1 MLKKRAAQEAE
12 NRRRE
17 QDKLER
23 DRDAQQARIRAEEAD
38 LKAERDLRMAGDQ
51 ERAAAEYEARMQR
64 EQEEKI
70 RKKQV
75 LEEKIRR
82 VEEQKQADQMKD
94 DQESAEEA
102 ERFRLKKEAEGLKAD
117 QERAERAERLRL
129 KKEADGLKAD
139 QERAEQAERLRLK
152 KEADGLKAD
161 QESAEAERIK
171 LQQEADRLA
180 ADQARVAEAER
191 IKLQQEADRLA
202 AEQAGQS
209 EAERIKAKKE
219 KAKRELMEEEQQ
231 MLMEARKRRQDEA
244 NAKKALEEETLRL
257 LEEETLRLAEVERL
271 RLLEEETLRLA
282 EVERLRLLEEE
293 TLRLAEV
300 ERLQKMKEEQD
311 ALGERDLA
319 NAERQE
325 EINSKRSEMLKD
337 PKSAEIF
344 ELEEACS
351 QNNISWS
358 GHYMDRGKKTQM
370 HCDNFQISFDG
381 SIFGHGEDIIGEFT
395 IQGSADIFSGSKE
408 PKIRFDKQYKLAH
421 PLTYSGVFKE
431 GKIIGSYNYGSN
443 NLNGE
448 FELKPNSQEWKGW
461 CMSKD
466 VKTNT
471 RLDIMIDADFVFG
484 CGSDNIG
491 NYIAKGTCV
500 VETDEV
506 KFVKCYW
513 GGSRVMWVG
522 KSTRINPN
530 KKKSVVTINGIYF
543 YQGLE
548 SSGQAY
554 ELKGRYGQLNN
565 ETGAQSRTNKASG
578 AQTPVPQTPSNEKN
592 LRVAIPI
599 SQTPRGE
606 IETPQVPDDMLAK
619 KMGYESMATKEG
631 DSPHKPQIPKPEKL
645 KQSSTKKEITDEKPA
660 EKMDDKKELHHFGEM
675 LKDKEILW
683 QGWYTQESE
692 HGKKSNKTWEN
703 FQIHP
708 DKTCDGY
715 GEDLLGEFELHG
727 ILTVTA
733 TGATIKIKQ
742 FYDEANVVY
751 DLVGQFKHGGTCSGT
766 WVCKDSATGKVT
778 QDSGEWEMKPA
789 CQEWSGYMIV
799 SGKKLDLAID
809 LIVEEDFVYCLSQ
822 CSNGFYFVRGDNDN
836 ETMKISFLQ
845 KYPASSK
852 EFLFTGDVRRINP
865 KKKKSV
871 VTIKGTYTDQSNNTT
886 GEFEIKGKY
895 GQVGKDTTDSPV
907 KKRTNKPRKL
917 SGLFESTRNIE

>member
-1 MLKKRAAQEAE
+1 MLKKRAAQDAE
-12 NRRRE
+12 MRRRE
-17 QDKLER
+17 HDKLER
-23 DRDAQQARIRAEEAD
+23 DRDAQQARIRAEEAE
-38 LKAERDLRMAGDQ
+38 LKAELDLRLAGDQ
-51 ERAAAEYEARMQR
+51 ERVAAEYEARMQR
-64 EQEEKI
+64 EKEEKI

-75 LEEKIRR
+75 LQEKIRR
-82 VEEQKQADQMKD
+82 VEEQKQADQ
-94 DQESAEEA
+94 
-102 ERFRLKKEAEGLKAD
+102 LKAD
-117 QERAERAERLRL
+117 QES
-129 KKEADGLKAD
+129 
-139 QERAEQAERLRLK
+139 AEQAERLRLK
-152 KEADGLKAD
+152 KDGDRLKADQESAEQAERLRLKKDGDRLKAD

-171 LQQEADRLA
+171 LQQEADRLK
-180 ADQARVAEAER
+180 ADQARAAEAER

-209 EAERIKAKKE
+209 EADRIKAKKE

-244 NAKKALEEETLRL
+244 NAKKD
-257 LEEETLRLAEVERL
+257 LEEETLRLAEQETLRLAEIERL

-293 TLRLAEV
+293 TLRLAEI

-325 EINSKRSEMLKD
+325 EINLKRLEMLKD

-351 QNNISWS
+351 HRNISWS

-408 PKIRFDKQYKLAH
+408 PKIKFDKQYKLAH
-421 PLTYSGVFKE
+421 PLTYTGVFKE
-431 GKIIGSYNYGSN
+431 GKIIGTYNYGGK

-461 CMSKD
+461 CMSNN
-466 VKTNT
+466 VKSNT

-530 KKKSVVTINGIYF
+530 KKKSVVTITGNYF

-548 SSGQAY
+548 SSSQVY

-565 ETGAQSRTNKASG
+565 ETGAQTRTNKASG

-631 DSPHKPQIPKPEKL
+631 DSPQKPQIPKPEKL
-645 KQSSTKKEITDEKPA
+645 KQSSTKKETPDEKPA
-660 EKMDDKKELHHFGEM
+660 EKMDDKKDLHHFGDI

-683 QGWYTQESE
+683 QGWYTHESE
-692 HGKKSNKTWEN
+692 NGKKSNKAWEN

-708 DKTCDGY
+708 DGTCDGY
-715 GEDLLGEFELHG
+715 GEDLLGDFELHG
-727 ILTVTA
+727 MLTVTG
-733 TGATIKIKQ
+733 TGAILKIKQ

-751 DLVGQFKHGGTCSGT
+751 DLVGQFKVGGTCSGT

-789 CQEWSGYMIV
+789 CQEWSGFMMA
-799 SGKKLDLAID
+799 SGKKLDLCID
-809 LIVEEDFVYCLSQ
+809 LIVEEDFVYCTS
-822 CSNGFYFVRGDNDN
+822 
-836 ETMKISFLQ
+836 
-845 KYPASSK
+845 
-852 EFLFTGDVRRINP
+852 
-865 KKKKSV
+865 
-871 VTIKGTYTDQSNNTT
+871 
-886 GEFEIKGKY
+886 
-895 GQVGKDTTDSPV
+895 
-907 KKRTNKPRKL
+907 
-917 SGLFESTRNIE
+917 